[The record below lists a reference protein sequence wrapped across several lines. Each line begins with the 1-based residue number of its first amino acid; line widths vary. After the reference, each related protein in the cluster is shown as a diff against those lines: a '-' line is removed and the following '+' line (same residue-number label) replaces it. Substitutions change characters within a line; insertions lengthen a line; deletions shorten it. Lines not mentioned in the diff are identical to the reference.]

1 MQTECSTERSVF
13 GRVEGRSVVAE
24 FDGGALTSEL
34 GRPAYWALPTNVW
47 TWFAGLRDVSATRET
62 RGSSSTQSPR
72 SSGSAC
78 SALRSATRI

>member
-1 MQTECSTERSVF
+1 MQTECSAERSMF

-24 FDGGALTSEL
+24 FDGGALTSDAGGLLL
-34 GRPAYWALPTNVW
+34 GAADQRLGL
-47 TWFAGLRDVSATRET
+47 FAGLRDVFVTRET
-62 RGSSSTQSPR
+62 RGSSSTPSPR